1 MICATSFKNQKIAI
15 LGLGRSGLSAA
26 LALNAG
32 GAEVFAWDDTAEQR
46 VAATVRGIHLM
57 NFAAVG
63 LADIGCLVVSPGI
76 PLTHP
81 EPHPVVAMAR
91 AGGLEVIGDVELFVR
106 TIERSRLIGITGTNG
121 KSTVT
126 SLLGHL
132 MRASGV
138 DVQIGGNLGEPV
150 LNLERFQS
158 SGTFVLEL
166 SSYQLDLINTASF
179 DVAVWTNLTSDHL
192 DRHGGIQGYIDA
204 KKNIF
209 KRQDSSCVAV
219 VSVDDEVSR
228 RVFHEL
234 IHRNIQKVMPISS
247 KRPVEGGVYVKDG
260 CLYDNLKDENIRVAN
275 LREFHGLPGQHNWQN
290 AAAAFATARVC
301 GLATSS
307 IVCGLQS
314 YPGLPHRLEEIAC
327 VKGIRFIND
336 SKATNITAAVRAL
349 ECYPAIY
356 WIAGG
361 RAKEFRL
368 EPLMHVFS
376 RIAHVFLI
384 GESAEIMAET
394 VNGHL
399 SFTIS
404 KTLDAAV
411 RQATKAAL
419 AADGEPPVVLFSPAC
434 ASFDQFRNFE
444 VRGDVFRSLVQ
455 TSELNTLELIRSSRA
470 RHKVGPNL

>member
-1 MICATSFKNQKIAI
+1 MICVTCFKNQKVAV

-32 GAEVFAWDDTAEQR
+32 GAEVFAWDDVAEQR
-46 VAATVRGIHLM
+46 VAATGQGIHLM
-57 NFAAVG
+57 NFAVLG

-106 TIERSRLIGITGTNG
+106 TIERARLIGITGTNG

-132 MRASGV
+132 MGCSGI

-150 LNLERFQS
+150 LSLERFQS

-192 DRHGGIQGYIDA
+192 DRHGGIEGYIEA
-204 KKNIF
+204 KRNIF
-209 KRQDSSCVAV
+209 KRQDRECVAIV
-219 VSVDDEVSR
+219 GVDDEISR
-228 RVFHEL
+228 RLLHEL
-234 IHRNIQKVMPISS
+234 AQRNVQKVVPISS
-247 KRPVEGGVYVKDG
+247 NRFVEGGVYVKDG
-260 CLYDNLKDENIRVAN
+260 CLYDNLNDENIHVAS
-275 LREFHGLPGQHNWQN
+275 LCECRGLPGQHNWQN
-290 AAAAFATARVC
+290 AAAAFATAQLC
-301 GLATSS
+301 GFSS
-307 IVCGLQS
+307 STIVRGLHS
-314 YPGLPHRLEEIAC
+314 YPGLPHRLEEVAC

-336 SKATNITAAVRAL
+336 SKATNITAALRAL
-349 ECYPAIY
+349 ECYSSIY

-361 RAKEFRL
+361 RAKEFTV

-384 GESAEIMAET
+384 GESAEILAEKLS
-394 VNGHL
+394 GHL

-404 KTLDAAV
+404 ETLDVAV
-411 RQATKAAL
+411 RQASKAAL
-419 AADGEPPVVLFSPAC
+419 SSYGEPPIVLFSPAC
-434 ASFDQFRNFE
+434 ASFDQFQNFE

-455 TSELNTLELIRSSRA
+455 SPGLNNLERRQSSRA
-470 RHKVGPNL
+470 HHKVGQNL